1 MADNKDFDYGI
12 CKIPRVD
19 KNGNDITNDRIGKGG
34 RHRDD
39 GTYSGP
45 VYDVEMVKHDPS
57 QPQIEYRDRYIE
69 RRPTFGQM
77 LLLDLADRYVP
88 VLIDRGFDAVSHFC
102 AERWERHKQKKAA
115 ERRAKAE
122 AERRAQVKARQTALR
137 QANQTNTTSAVAS
150 TSMTDGFDAAYKQ
163 YQINM
168 TSEEAQK
175 ELFEA
180 YVLHIMSAKK
190 LWKVANANITDGDGS
205 MIQGREMIDKFCNST
220 LVGTINQV
228 LQSNPALLDGWTGV
242 ALKEILGRELVVDA
256 CFVPIR
262 SQDLRMKLLDV
273 RAA

>member
-1 MADNKDFDYGI
+1 
-12 CKIPRVD
+12 
-19 KNGNDITNDRIGKGG
+19 
-34 RHRDD
+34 
-39 GTYSGP
+39 
-45 VYDVEMVKHDPS
+45 
-57 QPQIEYRDRYIE
+57 
-69 RRPTFGQM
+69 
-77 LLLDLADRYVP
+77 
-88 VLIDRGFDAVSHFC
+88 
-102 AERWERHKQKKAA
+102 
-115 ERRAKAE
+115 
-122 AERRAQVKARQTALR
+122 
-137 QANQTNTTSAVAS
+137 
-150 TSMTDGFDAAYKQ
+150 MTDGFDAAYKQ